1 MGICCHSREGAGLGC
16 TRAYEALRSADA
28 STAENCDLG
37 LVLTCGWTQG
47 LQILASP
54 TGRTEACQKK
64 TKSSKRHSAESNTV
78 CRAEENLKEPPLA
91 LLILLHCESE
101 GRYVLGEESSHTRN
115 EQVGIL
121 KELLELKT
129 L

>member
-1 MGICCHSREGAGLGC
+1 M
-16 TRAYEALRSADA
+16 
-28 STAENCDLG
+28 
-37 LVLTCGWTQG
+37 
-47 LQILASP
+47 
-54 TGRTEACQKK
+54 
-64 TKSSKRHSAESNTV
+64 

-91 LLILLHCESE
+91 LLTLLHCESE
-101 GRYVLGEESSHTRN
+101 GRYTLGEESHTRN